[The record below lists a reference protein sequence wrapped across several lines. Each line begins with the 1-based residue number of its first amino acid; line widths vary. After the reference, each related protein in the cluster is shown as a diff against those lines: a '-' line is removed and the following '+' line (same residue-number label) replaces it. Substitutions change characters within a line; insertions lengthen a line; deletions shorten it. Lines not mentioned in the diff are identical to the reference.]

1 MGAKNVFSL
10 LASLDVTCCILP
22 IVPYIHTNIRLT
34 TVWLYYTYSM
44 VQHIEWDCEARLALV
59 DTSSGF
65 SRCITHLKKI
75 PLLRKHP
82 WNRSQNRSYH
92 LLKQNKDWT
101 WHTTGPQHFHA
112 KRLMF
117 IHLGKWTRLLVCS
130 TCRVEHRLEGQ
141 HCHSTNHSER
151 ITCPKG
157 RLAWLPAKATTCNY
171 IPIQSNTKVRS

>member
-1 MGAKNVFSL
+1 MRLWGQAGLGWHKLGVFSL
-10 LASLDVTCCILP
+10 
-22 IVPYIHTNIRLT
+22 
-34 TVWLYYTYSM
+34 YS
-44 VQHIEWDCEARLALV
+44 
-59 DTSSGF
+59 
-65 SRCITHLKKI
+65 HLKKI

-101 WHTTGPQHFHA
+101 WHTTGLQHFHA

-130 TCRVEHRLEGQ
+130 TCRVEHHLEGQ
-141 HCHSTNHSER
+141 HSHSTNHSER

-171 IPIQSNTKVRS
+171 QYNPTQRLGLKDYIVVAKRDEGEPK